1 MKVAPPLSSPG
12 PRWRAAAAL
21 LGLLLLPTP
30 AAARLSAAE
39 LGTVAVSPEPG
50 ARVPLDLPLTDAA
63 ADRPTSLGAVMG
75 GRPALLLPVDY
86 TCGNVCDPMIG
97 LSADALAA
105 TGLPAGDRRL
115 VLVGLDPRDDAATA
129 RGRIAG
135 LWGGRADAPAI
146 LVAGTAEIARLTEA
160 LGYRYAYDAGTDSFA
175 HPAAAL
181 LVTGDGRLARVLS
194 PLALN
199 GKDLRLA
206 LTEAGDGRVG
216 TLADHLALLCY
227 GYDAAKGVYTPLI
240 GRILTGG
247 GVLTILGIGGL
258 ILALVRIRSRQE
270 ARARI

>member
-1 MKVAPPLSSPG
+1 MAVASPLSSPG
-12 PRWRAAAAL
+12 QRWIAAAL
-21 LGLLLLPTP
+21 LGLSLLPTP

-39 LGTVAVSPEPG
+39 LGRVAVSPEPG
-50 ARVPLDLPLTDAA
+50 ARVPLDLPVIDATG
-63 ADRPTSLGAVMG
+63 DRPTSLGAVLD

-105 TGLPAGDRRL
+105 TGLRPEERRL
-115 VLVGLDPRDDAATA
+115 VLVGIDPRDDAATA
-129 RGRIAG
+129 RSRIAA
-135 LWGGRADAPAI
+135 LWGDRGGKPVI
-146 LVAGTAEIARLTEA
+146 LVAGDAAVARLTET
-160 LGYRYAYDAGTDSFA
+160 LGYRFAYDASTDSFA

-240 GRILTGG
+240 GRILTVGAI
-247 GVLTILGIGGL
+247 LTILGIGGL
-258 ILALVRIRSRQE
+258 ILALVRIRARQE
-270 ARARI
+270 ARARS